1 MRVIVL
7 AHALPVWCAG
17 EPGEPWQPAPGARR
31 GKVEFCG
38 ASGVVACVHV
48 WRAVVL
54 VVGVKV
60 GAGAA
65 FSSVVWLVIS
75 QVIPL

>member
-1 MRVIVL
+1 M
-7 AHALPVWCAG
+7 HCPFG
-17 EPGEPWQPAPGARR
+17 EPGESWQPAPGARR

-54 VVGVKV
+54 VVGGQGGGRCRVFECGLV
-60 GAGAA
+60 GD
-65 FSSVVWLVIS
+65 FSGYTIVSAW
-75 QVIPL
+75 PW